1 MRRNPGTPSLGS
13 ARRRTTVAVGAAS
26 GVLLLAGAIMV
37 QQSPAFAATPVN
49 LGTATSYSVL
59 AATTVTNTGP
69 TTLQR
74 DLGLSPGT
82 AITGFPPGI
91 AAGTTHA
98 ADAVALQAQSDLTTA
113 YNNAAGQPLTATVS
127 GDLVGQTLVEG
138 VYKSTSSLA
147 LSGQLTL
154 DGQGNPA
161 SVFVFQVA
169 STLITASASS
179 IIFINGAQACNV
191 FWQVGSSATLGTASS
206 FKGSILALTSITAQT
221 NAVVEGRL
229 LARNGQVSLDTNV
242 VTTPACVTTPT
253 TSAPPVTATA
263 TPTVT
268 PTETVTATAT
278 ATPTVTPTETVT
290 ATATATP
297 TATATETVTATAT
310 ATPTATATETVTA
323 TATAT
328 PTATATETAPA
339 TATATATST
348 QTAPATATA
357 TATSTQTAPAT
368 RPTESTIATNQGVPL
383 AGTGRNQGTNV
394 DTAVALSRTGSMP
407 QTTILG
413 TVFVG
418 LGGVGIVFLA
428 TRLLMNGRRGSQQ
441 E

>member
-1 MRRNPGTPSLGS
+1 ML
-13 ARRRTTVAVGAAS
+13 
-26 GVLLLAGAIMV
+26 

-49 LGTATSYSVL
+49 LGTAASYSVL

-113 YNNAAGQPLTATVS
+113 YNNAAGQALTASVS
-127 GDLVGQTLVEG
+127 GDLVGRTLTEG

-161 SVFVFQVA
+161 SVFIFQVA

-179 IIFINGAQACNV
+179 IVFTNGAQACNV

-253 TSAPPVTATA
+253 TSAPPGTATA

-268 PTETVTATAT
+268 VTPTETATAT
-278 ATPTVTPTETVT
+278 ATPTVTATET

-297 TATATETVTATAT
+297 TVTATETATAT
-310 ATPTATATETVTA
+310 ATPTVTATETA

-328 PTATATETAPA
+328 PTVTATE

-348 QTAPATATA
+348 ATATA
-357 TATSTQTAPAT
+357 TASATQTAPAT
-368 RPTESTIATNQGVPL
+368 RTTATASATNQAVPL
-383 AGTGRNQGTNV
+383 AGTGRNQGANV
-394 DTAVALSRTGSMP
+394 DTAVALSRAGTTQ
-407 QTTILG
+407 QTTIIG
-413 TVFVG
+413 TLLVG
-418 LGGVGIVFLA
+418 LGGVGVVFLA
-428 TRLLMNGRRGSQQ
+428 SRLLMSGRRGSHK